1 MIFSPSEGRLALSRS
16 CLIVYYGNYYKNS
29 FKISYTI
36 YIWWFMSSKTKK
48 DRPSFS
54 SYPILFLFHSCF
66 WNYER
71 LIAFDGFRII
81 KSEILWYYQ
90 SQRSWIW
97 KYLWKI
103 YKKYFLFVEDEGKR
117 LVRDWPSIVYL
128 WCQKILITILSL
140 DQSFLLS
147 SSS

>member
-1 MIFSPSEGRLALSRS
+1 MSFSPFEGRLALSRS

-97 KYLWKI
+97 KYLWK
-103 YKKYFLFVEDEGKR
+103 KYENILSLLKMM
-117 LVRDWPSIVYL
+117 VRHKIGPVMFIFDVRE
-128 WCQKILITILSL
+128 ILITILSL
-140 DQSFLLS
+140 YQSFFLS

>member
-1 MIFSPSEGRLALSRS
+1 
-16 CLIVYYGNYYKNS
+16 
-29 FKISYTI
+29 
-36 YIWWFMSSKTKK
+36 MSSKTKK
-48 DRPSFS
+48 DRPFFW

-97 KYLWKI
+97 KYLWKK
-103 YKKYFLFVEDEGKR
+103 YKNILSLLKMM
-117 LVRDWPSIVYL
+117 VRHKIGPVMFIFDVRE
-128 WCQKILITILSL
+128 ILITILSL
-140 DQSFLLS
+140 YQSFFLS
-147 SSS
+147 SSFFFIKIVSISIMVKDVGLLDLSSLQSYLI